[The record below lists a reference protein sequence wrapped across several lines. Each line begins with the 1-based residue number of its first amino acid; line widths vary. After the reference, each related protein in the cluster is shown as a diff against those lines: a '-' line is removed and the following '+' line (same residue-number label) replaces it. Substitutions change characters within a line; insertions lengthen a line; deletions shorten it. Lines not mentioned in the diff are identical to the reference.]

1 VPARPAAAT
10 PGGHRGHCP
19 PPVLAELER
28 RAAAGETV
36 YALAR
41 ELLPQTLYATEY
53 EFRKFVYTRRWGA
66 RRAERGAVV

>member
-1 VPARPAAAT
+1 
-10 PGGHRGHCP
+10 
-19 PPVLAELER
+19 VLAELER